1 MRLTTRAAVTCE
13 PHAVALS
20 LTRPH
25 EPAIPLPFR
34 AMAAHHLA
42 SLAAITAGLTAAA
55 APVTIDPGLSPV
67 TVTLLSIAGTLAVGW
82 GVMRASVAA
91 LQKETETLRRDFQAA
106 QSTMQ
111 PMLREALERI
121 ARIEG
126 ALGK

>member
-1 MRLTTRAAVTCE
+1 M
-13 PHAVALS
+13 AL
-20 LTRPH
+20 
-25 EPAIPLPFR
+25 
-34 AMAAHHLA
+34 HHLA
-42 SLAAITAGLTAAA
+42 SLVAITAGVTAAA
-55 APVTIDPGLSPV
+55 APSTLGVELSPV